1 MNKMIKSAVI
11 GLVLTMGLSVA
22 QAAKPRAVVDT
33 SVDGIFT
40 ALTAS
45 RNLQSTIDK
54 LIAAGADRIGC
65 SSSLKII
72 EEAKNQKINFEH
84 DTNKTNEVY

>member
-1 MNKMIKSAVI
+1 M
-11 GLVLTMGLSVA
+11 VLATSLSVA
-22 QAAKPRAVVDT
+22 YAAKPRVSVDT

-54 LIAAGADRIGC
+54 LIAAGADYHTVISIAGAAGI
-65 SSSLKII
+65 SLVFLPG
-72 EEAKNQKINFEH
+72 A
-84 DTNKTNEVY
+84 